1 MLPILPLHAQQFP
14 RTSTNPENG
23 QKRPFLG
30 ARVSSFTR
38 FTVNISLYSRPIFP
52 LSNGAYRMSLK
63 LRVAEQLARDRSG
76 RKVGPDRDRTG
87 HPRLARPRLYHLATC
102 PVMRGASRFCIFGVG
117 HCGLETGRNPSKKC
131 FYGHGIAA

>member
-23 QKRPFLG
+23 QKRLFLG

-38 FTVNISLYSRPIFP
+38 FTVNVSLYSRPIFP

-76 RKVGPDRDRTG
+76 RKVEKSDPTGIEPAILGLRDRDFTTALLV
-87 HPRLARPRLYHLATC
+87 P
-102 PVMRGASRFCIFGVG
+102 
-117 HCGLETGRNPSKKC
+117 
-131 FYGHGIAA
+131 